1 MLVLLEWGYS
11 EAIGRGIDNIF
22 KNLSDEGYQLPKMV
36 DTGVS
41 FIFTLYSRHIMKI
54 NKGLED
60 LNNRQKKAIEYLK
73 QKGEITNREYRSINS
88 VSNVIAAFELQAL
101 IKKGKLRSEGR
112 GRATHYLMVN
122 D

>member
-1 MLVLLEWGYS
+1 
-11 EAIGRGIDNIF
+11 
-22 KNLSDEGYQLPKMV
+22 
-36 DTGVS
+36 
-41 FIFTLYSRHIMKI
+41 MKI

-101 IKKGKLRSEGR
+101 IKKGKIRS
-112 GRATHYLMVN
+112 
-122 D
+122 